1 MKKFAIATV
10 ISFLLLGQDAAFATS
25 LATGSKGQKISI
37 KSSAVKAG
45 QEVVVTG
52 RGFDETIGIYLA
64 YCVLP
69 KKGAAPTP
77 CGGGVNSSGI
87 SDVSHWISSNAP
99 SYATG
104 LATPFTAGGRFTE
117 SVTVSR
123 KIGKFDCTKVS
134 CAIAV
139 RSDHLHQ
146 GDRSHD
152 LFIPITVRK

>member
-1 MKKFAIATV
+1 MKKLTIATV
-10 ISFLLLGQDAAFATS
+10 IGLLVLSHNAASASS
-25 LATGSKGQKISI
+25 LATGNKGQRISI
-37 KSSAVKAG
+37 QTSVVKAG
-45 QEVVVTG
+45 QEIVVTG
-52 RGFDETIGIYLA
+52 RDFDETIGIYLA
-64 YCVLP
+64 FCVLP

-87 SDVSHWISSNAP
+87 SDASHWISSNAP
-99 SYATG
+99 SYAAG
-104 LATPFTAGGRFTE
+104 LATPFLAGGRFTE

-123 KIGKFDCTKVS
+123 KIGKFDCTKVR